1 MSEHKIVN
9 PFFLDSNKIINPDT
23 EEYIDKTRK
32 NIFTHYKYIYIVC
45 LSKPIPLKQ
54 DYFNREILEK
64 DFNEFSK
71 NIILYRAPIE
81 IIQNSVHY
89 EKVSCKRYEHLEL
102 YNIFGY
108 EMDDFVL
115 YFPILNIPFLQIQ
128 NYINF
133 FLNTITLKNLYHSI
147 VIGKYFQNNYISYS
161 KFYFLKEGE
170 FWEKNSFDQNYN
182 YEFETRFF
190 NINKSRKKITS
201 SGDYLDEIY
210 HNKDYLDASI
220 IVKDN
225 EEKFTFK
232 KGEYTNDQILDLL
245 KNIDEKKRII
255 LLSRL
260 ITSLEYFSI
269 LNDKN
274 ILDFMKYTIKKYTI
288 PFRYILSYNWIL
300 FYIKEGLHS
309 KQENITLDDDFV
321 FTLDTASNL
330 PIYPFVFDDPY
341 LNPYFVMFSDY
352 ENLNVNKNISG
363 ISSYNLKEKIIYG
376 GLATLDEFKRN
387 MKIFITGD
395 STLDIFDG
403 FDFKKYKTYIAG
415 SIMTACAQKFN
426 PLITLF
432 KKSNQSFINDYT
444 TIFNRYL
451 QEYYATSDIDVIID
465 ESNTYNFITTSIKLY
480 DVINKNLNY
489 PFTTNKLEIE
499 ISSITFFNDTFLN
512 EFIVNDDIS
521 LQHLIPWII
530 NDDGNDDMWLKT
542 IFSIYI
548 KILYDEELENIKKLF
563 PEDYPETEFNNLFDF
578 KLENVKFKYY
588 NCKMNSVVS
597 KFVGTSPDLSLI
609 KDYVIDITPEKI
621 EKFKK
626 FANKPK
632 LYINV
637 KSKINMYPFI
647 NHSFE
652 IFANKKQYHPINMVS
667 KFHLPCVRALYN
679 GENVYMLPSF
689 ITAQMTFMN
698 TDFKYQS
705 GNNDPIYIINKY
717 KCRGYGIYLNKN
729 EKKKFMK
736 YIIESEFW
744 NNLYNISSY
753 TNINNKIFNVTPFAS
768 KIFQPR
774 LWNIDYYV
782 SLNLEPIIQHEDNYE
797 IVSVFNKFAHKY
809 DYNEVIRTIYQQ
821 CKDSEDYYK
830 INNKKLFTAINEKT
844 GKINK
849 LSKKYLSILFS

>member
-1 MSEHKIVN
+1 MCEPKIIN
-9 PFFLDSNKIINPDT
+9 PFFSDSNKIINPDT
-23 EEYIDKTRK
+23 EEYIEKTKK
-32 NIFTHYKYIYIVC
+32 NIFTHYEYIYIVC
-45 LSKPIPLKQ
+45 LSKPILLRQ
-54 DYFNREILEK
+54 EYFEREMLEK

-71 NIILYRAPIE
+71 HIILYRAPIE

-89 EKVSCKRYEHLEL
+89 EKICCKRYEYLEL

-108 EMDDFVL
+108 EMNDFIL

-147 VIGKYFQNNYISYS
+147 IIGKYFQNNYISYS
-161 KFYFLKEGE
+161 KFLFLKEGD
-170 FWEKNSFDQNYN
+170 FWEKNSFNKNYN
-182 YEFETRFF
+182 KEFETRFF
-190 NINKSRKKITS
+190 NIKKTRKFLTS
-201 SGDYLDEIY
+201 SGDYLDQIY
-210 HNKDYLDASI
+210 HKKNYLDASI
-220 IVKDN
+220 IIQDN
-225 EEKFTFK
+225 EEKFSFK
-232 KGEYTNDQILDLL
+232 KGEYTNEQILDLL
-245 KNIDEKKRII
+245 KNIDEKKKII
-255 LLSRL
+255 LFSRL

-274 ILDFMKYTIKKYTI
+274 IINFMKNTIKKYTI
-288 PFRYILSYNWIL
+288 PLRYILNYNWIM

-309 KQENITLDDDFV
+309 KKENITLEDTFV

-330 PIYPFVFDDPY
+330 PIYPFVFADPY
-341 LNPYFVMFSDY
+341 LNPYFVMFSNY
-352 ENLNVNKNISG
+352 ESLNVNKNISG
-363 ISSYNLKEKIIYG
+363 ISSYDQEKKIIYG
-376 GLATLDEFKRN
+376 GLTTLNDFRRN
-387 MKIFITGD
+387 MKIFITGN
-395 STLDIFDG
+395 SKLNVFEG
-403 FDFKKYKTYIAG
+403 FDFKKYKIYITG

-432 KKSNQSFINDYT
+432 KKSNHHFINDYD
-444 TIFNRYL
+444 TIFTRYL

-465 ESNTYNFITTSIKLY
+465 EFDTYKFINTSMEFYNI
-480 DVINKNLNY
+480 INKNLNY

-512 EFIVNDDIS
+512 EFIVNENIS
-521 LQHLIPWII
+521 LQHIISWII
-530 NDDGNDDMWLKT
+530 NDNNNMWLKK
-542 IFSIYI
+542 IFSSYI
-548 KILYDEELENIKKLF
+548 KILYEEELKNIKKLF
-563 PEDYPETEFNNLFDF
+563 PEDYPETEFNNLFNF
-578 KLENVKFKYY
+578 KLENANFKYY
-588 NCKMNSVVS
+588 NCKTNSVVS
-597 KFVGTSPDLSLI
+597 KFVGTTLDLELI
-609 KDYVIDITPEKI
+609 KDYVVDVSPEKI

-626 FANKPK
+626 FINKPK

-637 KSKINMYPFI
+637 KSRINMYPFI

-652 IFANKKQYHPINMVS
+652 IFANKKEYHPINMVS

-705 GNNDPIYIINKY
+705 GNNDPINIINKY

-744 NNLYNISSY
+744 NNLYNLSSY
-753 TNINNKIFNVTPFAS
+753 NNINNKIFNLTPFAS

-774 LWNIDYYV
+774 LWNIDYYE
-782 SLNLEPIIQHEDNYE
+782 SLNLEPIIHEDNYE
-797 IVSVFNKFAHKY
+797 IVSTCNKFPHKY
-809 DYNEVIRTIYQQ
+809 DYNEVLGNIYQQ
-821 CKDSEDYYK
+821 VEDNEEYYK
-830 INNKKLFTAINEKT
+830 FNKKKLFTAINEKT
-844 GKINK
+844 GNINK
-849 LSKKYLSILFS
+849 LSKKYFSILFS